1 MSPNITSKIAGL
13 DDSFTILLPRLQR
26 SFTRSYLM
34 KSNIR
39 HPVVVL
45 LVRGYSVRQVE
56 AAAGDKVRESHPLIA
71 WFLGLDSNKTKNRT
85 LIMLCRRRKAHGCSR
100 VSARGLEDVSFDLV
114 HNQDGGLLDGPSGPL
129 LVPGY
134 VVE

>member
-13 DDSFTILLPRLQR
+13 DDSFTILPPRLQR

-71 WFLGLDSNKTKNRT
+71 WFLGLDSNKSKPYIDYALQEKESTW
-85 LIMLCRRRKAHGCSR
+85 
-100 VSARGLEDVSFDLV
+100 
-114 HNQDGGLLDGPSGPL
+114 LLTCFGQRP
-129 LVPGY
+129 
-134 VVE
+134 